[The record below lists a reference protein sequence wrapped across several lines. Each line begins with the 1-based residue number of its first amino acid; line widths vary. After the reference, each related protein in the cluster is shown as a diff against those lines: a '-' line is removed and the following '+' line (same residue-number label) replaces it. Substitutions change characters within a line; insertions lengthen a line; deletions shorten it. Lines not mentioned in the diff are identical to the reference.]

1 MTYKLDFLE
10 EALAEWNK
18 LNPSIK
24 QPLKKKLIKVLE
36 NPRIPKNKLSGHPNR
51 YKIKLRSI
59 GYRLVYE
66 VVDDEVVVIVI
77 AVGRRENNAVYDD
90 ANSRALLQITTNG
103 KLKTVLAK
111 GAAYESF
118 PWSAFSGRNH
128 SLGCALVL

>member
-66 VVDDEVVVIVI
+66 VIHKWCNAHKQIVSMKTLMFMGIFYVD
-77 AVGRRENNAVYDD
+77 N
-90 ANSRALLQITTNG
+90 L
-103 KLKTVLAK
+103 
-111 GAAYESF
+111 
-118 PWSAFSGRNH
+118 W
-128 SLGCALVL
+128 LGSCKIQLFGNQ

>member
-24 QPLKKKLIKVLE
+24 QPLKKQLIKVLQ
-36 NPRIPKNKLSGHPNR
+36 NPRIPKNKLSGYPNR
-51 YKIKLRSI
+51 QIKLRSI
-59 GYRLVYE
+59 SYRLVYE

-90 ANSRALLQITTNG
+90 ANSR
-103 KLKTVLAK
+103 
-111 GAAYESF
+111 
-118 PWSAFSGRNH
+118 H
-128 SLGCALVL
+128 S

>member
-66 VVDDEVVVIVI
+66 VIHKWC
-77 AVGRRENNAVYDD
+77 NAHKHDMPMNTFVLMGIFYFSILWL
-90 ANSRALLQITTNG
+90 NSCLLQLIWN
-103 KLKTVLAK
+103 
-111 GAAYESF
+111 
-118 PWSAFSGRNH
+118 
-128 SLGCALVL
+128 

>member
-59 GYRLVYE
+59 GYREPYRVCRRVNILRDYP
-66 VVDDEVVVIVI
+66 DDK
-77 AVGRRENNAVYDD
+77 
-90 ANSRALLQITTNG
+90 T
-103 KLKTVLAK
+103 KL
-111 GAAYESF
+111 Y
-118 PWSAFSGRNH
+118 PRN
-128 SLGCALVL
+128 

>member
-36 NPRIPKNKLSGHPNR
+36 NPRIPKNKLSGYPNR
-51 YKIKLRSI
+51 YKIKLRCI

-66 VVDDEVVVIVI
+66 VIDQEVVVLVV
-77 AVGRRENNAVYDD
+77 AVGRREDNQVY
-90 ANSRALLQITTNG
+90 
-103 KLKTVLAK
+103 K
-111 GAAYESF
+111 AADN
-118 PWSAFSGRNH
+118 RQ
-128 SLGCALVL
+128 